1 MNPKITALDMANYLG
16 ITVQAVHKK
25 IKSLNL
31 KTSKSLNKTYF
42 GHNIAR
48 KIIKE
53 PSSLKKI
60 CVSVIKGGVGKTTIS
75 EAIAINASLFG
86 LRVLCIDADQQA
98 NLTKGLQATEMA
110 RNKPV
115 LIDILSN
122 NQNPLNSII
131 QISEGLDLFPSRLDN
146 VILDNYLMTNRIN
159 LSTIFTNLFSHIH
172 HKYDLIIIDC
182 PPTLGSSVCASIL
195 YSDILLSPL
204 NPDIYSYE
212 GINIMAKELADLKY
226 QFNSNIEWKILLNK
240 FDTRTVISSE
250 YVEEIM
256 EKPQYQSKIL
266 KSIIRLSQEFPN
278 AKKKQK
284 GVFDTLRKSTA
295 KEDILALTKELLT

>member
-75 EAIAINASLFG
+75 EVIATNASLFG

-98 NLTKGLQATEMA
+98 NLTKGLQATETA

-146 VILDNYLMTNRIN
+146 VTLDNYLMTNRIN
-159 LSTIFTNLFSHIH
+159 LSTIFANLFSDIR

-284 GVFDTLRKSTA
+284 GIFDTLRKSTA
-295 KEDILALTKELLT
+295 KEDILSLTKELIT